1 MAVEQHPG
9 ARSAT
14 ALRGRAR
21 GTRRLGRPR
30 PARRGRGS
38 GAWTRYTGQPS
49 TTVAGT
55 TTCRGEFGERY
66 GLRLNA
72 AVAQRVEDPMGCRSG
87 WRTPHYAGSPLHN
100 PFAFD
105 GRQQAPLG
113 QHRAG
118 VRCTAWMQRAGVAR
132 TARTTVGQ
140 ASSSWSARCSRI
152 LLSYRM
158 ITLMTAAISAAGI
171 TSRHRPHFRL
181 PPGRPPFCQLLSG
194 PS

>member
-1 MAVEQHPG
+1 M
-9 ARSAT
+9 SS
-14 ALRGRAR
+14 
-21 GTRRLGRPR
+21 TRRSQCHCTAWASARHSASRPTATSSSG
-30 PARRGRGS
+30 PGS
-38 GAWTRYTGQPS
+38 GAWTRWTGQPS
-49 TTVAGT
+49 TTDAGT

-66 GLRLNA
+66 GVRLNA

-158 ITLMTAAISAAGI
+158 ITPMTAAISAARNHI
-171 TSRHRPHFRL
+171 ATSPALPAAARPATVL
-181 PPGRPPFCQLLSG
+181 PAT
-194 PS
+194 